1 MENLVT
7 SLKQLW
13 TNIKEFWSKL
23 TLNQKV
29 IGSGV
34 VLLVTIMII
43 VMVLNMAPS
52 KPMEV
57 LYTDLTPKDA
67 AAIIEKLDEE
77 RITYQLENEG
87 TTILVPSE
95 SKYNTRLKL
104 AAENLPQG
112 HAGLELFRETSF
124 GETQMD
130 KKVKYQ
136 EALQGELARTI
147 QSLDK
152 VRAANV
158 ILAMPED
165 TLFSDNEQPAKASV
179 VIRTQDSQVLTSR
192 EVQGIL
198 NLVANSVEGLTTE
211 NVVIVDQYGNMVS
224 DNMLLDNQNITSQV
238 QAQMLM
244 KRSFEKE
251 KEKAIQTM
259 LDKTLGQD
267 NSVVR
272 VHADLIF
279 DNREQRDERYFHDE
293 DGPFIRSQSITE
305 EASTQT
311 TVNPVGI
318 PGTDTNIPQYL
329 EVDPNAQG
337 ESTYE
342 RETSDT
348 NYEINRTET
357 VTQFAKGDV
366 NYNNLT
372 VSVLVNRS
380 SPQQETLGDT
390 EEERIEKIR
399 SIVASATGLKPNN
412 NDGVSLEDQIS
423 VALIDFY
430 TEPQPEP
437 AAQSVI
443 SQLMQSPL
451 APVLIALLA
460 LLLLVL
466 IILLLRKRSATAE
479 IEELD
484 SQFETVAEEEL
495 RLEDL
500 IDKKMTPEE
509 RERQRVRQEVDKLI
523 EENPEDAAQV
533 LRAWLSEDMR

>member
-390 EEERIEKIR
+390 EEVRIEKIR

-460 LLLLVL
+460 LLLLAL

-500 IDKKMTPEE
+500 NDKKMTPEE

>member
-7 SLKQLW
+7 NIKQLW

-29 IGSGV
+29 IGSGG
-34 VLLVTIMII
+34 VLLVIIIII
-43 VMVLNMAPS
+43 VMLSNMAPS
-52 KPMEV
+52 QPMEV
-57 LYTDLTPKDA
+57 LYTDLSPKDA
-67 AAIIEKLDEE
+67 AAIVEKLDEE

-87 TTILVPSE
+87 STILVPPD
-95 SKYNTRLKL
+95 SKYTTRLKL

-112 HAGLELFRETSF
+112 QAGLELFRETSF

-147 QSLDK
+147 QALDK
-152 VRAANV
+152 IRAANV
-158 ILAMPED
+158 IVAMPED
-165 TLFSDNEQPAKASV
+165 TLFSDNETPTKASV
-179 VIRTQDSQVLTSR
+179 VIRTQDNQVLTSR
-192 EVQGIL
+192 EVQGII

-224 DNMLLDNQNITSQV
+224 DNMLLDDQNITSQI
-238 QAQMLM
+238 QSQMLM

-293 DGPFIRSQSITE
+293 DGPFIRSQSTTE

-311 TVNPVGI
+311 NANPIAI

-329 EVDPNAQG
+329 EADPAQG

-342 RETSDT
+342 SETSDT

-366 NYNNLT
+366 DYNNLT

-390 EEERIEKIR
+390 EEERIGKIR
-399 SIVASATGLKPNN
+399 SIVASATGLKANN
-412 NDGVSLEDQIS
+412 NDGITLEDHIS

-437 AAQSVI
+437 ESQSI
-443 SQLMQSPL
+443 TSRLLQSSL
-451 APVLIALLA
+451 TPVLIAVLA
-460 LLLLVL
+460 LLLLV
-466 IILLLRKRSATAE
+466 IVVLLLRRRSAAE
-479 IEELD
+479 DQIAD
-484 SQFETVAEEEL
+484 YSSQFETVAEEEL

-500 IDKKMTPEE
+500 IDKNLTPEE
-509 RERQRVRQEVDKLI
+509 KERQRIRQEVEKLI
-523 EENPEDAAQV
+523 EQNPEDATQV
-533 LRAWLSEDMR
+533 IRAWLSED

>member
-34 VLLVTIMII
+34 VLLVTIMIL

-390 EEERIEKIR
+390 EEVRIEKIR

-479 IEELD
+479 IEGLD

>member
-34 VLLVTIMII
+34 VLLVTIMIL

-390 EEERIEKIR
+390 EEVRIEKIR

-460 LLLLVL
+460 LLLLAL

-479 IEELD
+479 IEGLD

>member
-1 MENLVT
+1 
-7 SLKQLW
+7 
-13 TNIKEFWSKL
+13 
-23 TLNQKV
+23 
-29 IGSGV
+29 
-34 VLLVTIMII
+34 
-43 VMVLNMAPS
+43 
-52 KPMEV
+52 MEV

-165 TLFSDNEQPAKASV
+165 TLFSNEQPAKASV

-342 RETSDT
+342 RETVTPIMRS
-348 NYEINRTET
+348 T
-357 VTQFAKGDV
+357 VPKQ
-366 NYNNLT
+366 
-372 VSVLVNRS
+372 
-380 SPQQETLGDT
+380 
-390 EEERIEKIR
+390 
-399 SIVASATGLKPNN
+399 
-412 NDGVSLEDQIS
+412 
-423 VALIDFY
+423 
-430 TEPQPEP
+430 
-437 AAQSVI
+437 
-443 SQLMQSPL
+443 
-451 APVLIALLA
+451 
-460 LLLLVL
+460 
-466 IILLLRKRSATAE
+466 
-479 IEELD
+479 
-484 SQFETVAEEEL
+484 
-495 RLEDL
+495 
-500 IDKKMTPEE
+500 
-509 RERQRVRQEVDKLI
+509 
-523 EENPEDAAQV
+523 
-533 LRAWLSEDMR
+533 

>member
-23 TLNQKV
+23 TLNQ
-29 IGSGV
+29 SNRLRV

-293 DGPFIRSQSITE
+293 EGPFIRSQSITE

-390 EEERIEKIR
+390 EEVRIEKIR

-479 IEELD
+479 IEGLD

>member
-34 VLLVTIMII
+34 VLLVTIMIL

-390 EEERIEKIR
+390 EEVRIEKIR

-443 SQLMQSPL
+443 SQLMQSPI

>member
-179 VIRTQDSQVLTSR
+179 VIRTQDNQVLTSR

-460 LLLLVL
+460 LLLLAL

-479 IEELD
+479 IEGLD

>member
-34 VLLVTIMII
+34 VLLVTIMIL

-390 EEERIEKIR
+390 EEVRIEKIR

-460 LLLLVL
+460 LLLLAL